1 VLTYREFK
9 LSAEAGNWN
18 TGEVTFDD
26 LPLGGGGQMRVH
38 IQMFGAGNAWVDDV
52 ELFDLKFADSQK
64 VQFQRRL
71 VGARIHLD
79 DGLLID
85 CQRLIDSYWPRYLV
99 QTLPKGTPSTIGP
112 DLGVA
117 PPEVRVATQPDAP
130 PASNEAQ
137 PGLSDRMKQLVP
149 WRR

>member
-1 VLTYREFK
+1 
-9 LSAEAGNWN
+9 
-18 TGEVTFDD
+18 
-26 LPLGGGGQMRVH
+26 
-38 IQMFGAGNAWVDDV
+38 
-52 ELFDLKFADSQK
+52 
-64 VQFQRRL
+64 
-71 VGARIHLD
+71 LD

-117 PPEVRVATQPDAP
+117 PPEVRVATQPDTA

-137 PGLSDRMKQLVP
+137 PGLSDRMKQCVP